1 MGHFPRE
8 DPVVHIEVGCTSV
21 FDEMV
26 SGEAEQVHKY
36 TEVVVVVVGF
46 VAAEDADSYL
56 APLLWLWDHGR
67 IVLGHRQ
74 VQHKDYVVQEQIGV
88 TLLKDAVVP
97 RESFLGQFRVER
109 MDSTEDG
116 WVAVVTVAVAAKDQG
131 VLLGRMNGLREDM
144 TGAGEGPA
152 GVEYMA
158 IDVLPVVTTP
168 TLEKHTDSILGSSL
182 RLRVSKAAIVGE
194 FGRFEWGQA
203 CLTSHCRRSAAALEE
218 ISNQTRTVPGPTSLR
233 SMEGEDSKG
242 RADLLQLRLP
252 WCSQKTCRV
261 ARY

>member
-8 DPVVHIEVGCTSV
+8 DPVVHIEVGCRSA

-26 SGEAEQVHKY
+26 SGEAEPVHKY
-36 TEVVVVVVGF
+36 TEVVVVVVVV
-46 VAAEDADSYL
+46 VAEEDEDSYL

-74 VQHKDYVVQEQIGV
+74 VQRKDYVVQEQIGV
-88 TLLKDAVVP
+88 RLSKDAVVP
-97 RESFLGQFRVER
+97 RESFLGQFLVER
-109 MDSTEDG
+109 MHSTEDG

-131 VLLGRMNGLREDM
+131 VLGMMNGLREDM
-144 TGAGEGPA
+144 SGAGEGPA
-152 GVEYMA
+152 AVVEYMA
-158 IDVLPVVTTP
+158 IDVLPVATTP
-168 TLEKHTDSILGSSL
+168 ILAKHTDSILGSSL
-182 RLRVSKAAIVGE
+182 RLRVSRAAIVGE
-194 FGRFEWGQA
+194 FVRFEWGQA
-203 CLTSHCRRSAAALEE
+203 CLTSRCRRSAATLEE
-218 ISNQTRTVPGPTSLR
+218 ISNQTMNVPGPTSR

-252 WCSQKTCRV
+252 WCSQKKCRV